1 MSVLASHHNQVP
13 VAVGGH
19 GQLLVSAGVRGFPA
33 SAPGLAE
40 LLDALL
46 GAGVDLAG
54 TVVDA
59 TGSAGGGAL
68 GVPHARRVVV
78 VEPSYAGLRAA
89 AARFEDDARVEL
101 GAGLAW
107 DLEPECCQGVLLLPP
122 TDRGNDR
129 VRCELAAAA
138 RALTPGGVVYAAMHK
153 DQGAKRY
160 ERDAAAWFE
169 RVSVVGR
176 SRGWRVVR
184 LEGARGPDAET
195 TRVDTTRAPIGAQQP
210 AGASAVAGASA
221 CWRRFEALGRGWWS
235 LPGVH
240 AAGALDPGTAVL
252 LEALEAQAGAELRGA
267 AVADLG
273 CGTGILAEAAVRAGA
288 AQVTALDD
296 DLGAVRSAR
305 RNLPAEA
312 TVLHSDLDAALPS
325 DTRFG
330 ALLVNPPFHVGK
342 QVRLDLGRAFL
353 ETARA
358 RLQRGGSA
366 WIVANRALP
375 YERELS
381 AWKGYETLH
390 VDARFKVLRAWL

>member
-1 MSVLASHHNQVP
+1 MSLVAPHHHHRP

-19 GQLLVSAGVRGFPA
+19 GQLLVSAAVRGFPGP
-33 SAPGLAE
+33 APGLTE
-40 LLDALL
+40 LLDALPDT
-46 GAGVDLAG
+46 GAELAG

-68 GVPHARRVVV
+68 GAPRARRVVV
-78 VEPSYAGLRAA
+78 VEPSYAAWRAA
-89 AARFEDDARVEL
+89 AARFEDDARVEV

-107 DLEPECCQGVLLLPP
+107 DLEPGRFTSVLLLPP

-129 VRCELAAAA
+129 VRCELAAAG
-138 RALTPGGVVYAAMHK
+138 RALGPGGVAYAAMHK

-160 ERDAAAWFE
+160 ERDAAAWFD

-184 LEGARGPDAET
+184 LEGARGPDAAT
-195 TRVDTTRAPIGAQQP
+195 GLAP
-210 AGASAVAGASA
+210 AGAGEPGGETALPAASGP
-221 CWRRFEALGRGWWS
+221 WRRFEALGRGWWS

-240 AAGALDPGTAVL
+240 AARALDPGTAVL
-252 LEALEAQAGAELRGA
+252 LETLEAQGREALRGA

-273 CGTGILAEAAVRAGA
+273 CGTGILADVAFRAGA
-288 AQVTALDD
+288 AQVAALDD
-296 DLGAVRSAR
+296 DLAAVRSAR

-312 TVLHSDLDAALPS
+312 SVLHSDLDAALAS
-325 DTRFG
+325 DARFD

-342 QVRLDLGRAFL
+342 QVRLEVGRAFL
-353 ETARA
+353 ETARV
-358 RLQRGGSA
+358 RLRRGGSA
-366 WIVANRALP
+366 WIVANQALP

-381 AWKGYETLH
+381 AWKGFETLR
-390 VDARFKVLRAWL
+390 VDAGFKVLRAWL